1 MNTASGKTADETRW
15 PPPVLAAPRG
25 VREIAWHLCTVAAVT
40 GAVRVQGGWIA
51 LPWVAVV
58 SWILSPTPRQL
69 ARVSATYLVLG
80 LAIAW
85 GFGTRKVTDHL
96 LASLLWTDPVAVT
109 IVDGIIHFLLLIA
122 VSTAVVA
129 SLLGYD
135 RRRVNRR
142 VVDHRVWER
151 QALRR
156 RQLMRRWAWG
166 RQLPEVLP

>member
-1 MNTASGKTADETRW
+1 MNTASGKTDDETRW
-15 PPPVLAAPRG
+15 PRLVLAAPRG
-25 VREIAWHLCTVAAVT
+25 IREIAWHLGIVAAVT
-40 GAVRVQGGWIA
+40 SAVLVKGGWFA

-69 ARVSATYLVLG
+69 ARVSAAYLSLG

-109 IVDGIIHFLLLIA
+109 IVDGLIHLLLLLAIG
-122 VSTAVVA
+122 TAVVGI
-129 SLLGYD
+129 LLSYD
-135 RRRVNRR
+135 RRRVDRR
-142 VVDHRVWER
+142 LVDHRVWER
-151 QALRR
+151 QVRRR